1 MDIVKRLNAVQ
12 EGKRKLLDDTVML
25 YRSSMLND
33 HHYGKELPVMLL
45 GSGGGQI
52 QSGRVLSNKD
62 EPNRQIGRLYLS
74 LMDKMG
80 VSLDRFGDVNQPLAE
95 I

>member
-1 MDIVKRLNAVQ
+1 MDIAKRLNAIQ
-12 EGKRKLLDDTVML
+12 EGKRKLLDNTMML
-25 YRSSMLND
+25 YPSSMLTD
-33 HHYGKELPVMLL
+33 HHYEKELPVMLM

-52 QSGRVLSNKD
+52 QGGRVLSNKD
-62 EPNRQIGRLYLS
+62 DPNRQVGRLYLS
-74 LMDKMG
+74 LMNKMG

>member
-1 MDIVKRLNAVQ
+1 MDIAKRLNAIQ
-12 EGKRKLLDDTVML
+12 EGKRKLLDNTMML
-25 YRSSMLND
+25 YPSSMLTD
-33 HHYGKELPVMLL
+33 HHYEKELPVMLM

-52 QSGRVLSNKD
+52 QGGRVLSNKD

-80 VSLDRFGDVNQPLAE
+80 VHLDEFGDSTERLAE
-95 I
+95 V